1 MSSLQRD
8 LPMVSVITPSY
19 NQGRYIRETIE
30 SVLRQNYPHLEHIVV
45 DGGSTDETLSILQ
58 HYASTDPRFRYVS
71 EPDRGQSHAINK
83 GLAMA
88 RGEIIGWVNSDD
100 TYLPRAIEKAVQ
112 ALRLHPEWAIVTGN
126 GYIIDENSKIQYPV
140 HYWQTDVKQLY
151 HSCPVI
157 QPTAFLHKS
166 VFQQLGG
173 VDESLR
179 FCMDYDLWIRLSK
192 NHAFGFIRDYLANAR
207 VHSTCKSATQWNT
220 IGFPEVLKTVVKHY
234 GSISTTWMGYA
245 RKLGIP
251 YIIHQCKSNA
261 LFGNSPKIAGMNRFP
276 DLWVPPRF
284 TITVE
289 SDPGSPA
296 ISLLIRGA
304 ALLQGPA
311 RKFISMAT
319 VNGQSCGT
327 FETTLPN
334 FTWEIPLDRSRTQN
348 VVTLFSSQFTM
359 NQAHEQNTKRAVSFM
374 AQEVVPLSAEEAAFY
389 RILLQV
395 PSLKQG

>member
-1 MSSLQRD
+1 VSSPLAT
-8 LPMVSVITPSY
+8 VITPSY

-30 SVLRQNYPHLEHIVV
+30 SILRQDYPQLEHIVI
-45 DGGSTDETLSILQ
+45 DGGSTDETLAILR
-58 HYASTDPRFRYVS
+58 HYAQTDPRFRFVS

-100 TYLPRAIEKAVQ
+100 TYLPGAVQKAVQ
-112 ALRLHPEWAIVTGN
+112 ALQLHPEWAIVTGN
-126 GYIIDENSKIQYPV
+126 GYIIDEHSRIQYPV

-157 QPTAFLHKS
+157 QPTAFLRKN
-166 VFQQLGG
+166 VFQQHGG

-207 VHSTCKSATQWNT
+207 IHAACKSATQWNT

-245 RKLGIP
+245 KQLGIP
-251 YIIHQCKSNA
+251 YIIHQCKANA
-261 LFGNSPKIAGMNRFP
+261 LFGVSPTIAQMNRFP
-276 DLWVPPRF
+276 DLWVPPQF

-289 SDPGSPA
+289 ADPGFPA
-296 ISLLIRGA
+296 TSLLIRGA
-304 ALLQGPA
+304 VFLAPSPGKPA
-311 RKFISMAT
+311 NPFVCMAT
-319 VNGQSCGT
+319 VNGQSRGSFAT
-327 FETTLPN
+327 ALPN
-334 FTWEIPLDRSRTQN
+334 FTWEIPLDRSRTRN
-348 VVTLFSSQFTM
+348 VVTLFSSRFAMSPDHLQK
-359 NQAHEQNTKRAVSFM
+359 NKRAVSFL

-395 PSLKQG
+395 PSMKTP